1 MSTRERRIEA
11 IDLDVETA
19 TEKPTDVDRAQR
31 KRWYTI
37 FFSPVWACLLV
48 AMIVRV
54 WLVIHT
60 HGVIDGDEG
69 LVGIQAERILHGD
82 FPIYF
87 YGIPYFGS
95 LQAYLVALI
104 FAVAGPSVWALRAEP
119 LLVSLLLVWLTWKF
133 AGALA
138 ERAQLPAYTCKL
150 FATVAAL
157 IAAVPP
163 LYDGVIELR
172 TYGGHIET
180 FVLIIL
186 LLYAT
191 LQLTRRWHTGAS
203 ARELS
208 LRWAGIGFIVGLGFW
223 VYPLIATA
231 VLTSAIWI
239 IGTIVTEIFK
249 QSRLTSG
256 GAKRSLSTMLSPAKG
271 LLFSVAAIP
280 TAIVGFTS
288 ALIWGASNKWANIAY
303 ILNLGGGGGSLYHR
317 LGIIR
322 RVSGAYV
329 TCIAPRIISGT
340 PPTASG
346 ILTTLHWPL
355 LIISTFFIFATLAL
369 IALSFFWQTSS
380 LIYIRQLIA
389 LPTIFAACCAFA
401 FCTSSA
407 SVYTL
412 LGCSLDDTG
421 RYATPLALS
430 FPFFFAAIF
439 AFVSIVVHE
448 HSKQQHTSKPE
459 DISAPRTASSSPL
472 RFGIIAQAILL
483 ALLLVYVGLQAWSYT
498 LTDPGLTFQSNY
510 CTINPANNDPIISYM
525 QQQHVRY
532 FWASNLLAYVIVFKT
547 DRSIIGADP
556 RALLHHDTINRIPA
570 YTDAV
575 LHADRPSMLVLIHH
589 NDPHPL
595 LLRLLDERNITYRS
609 AVFPSEP
616 GYDVLVVTPISRT
629 VSPFEKGFD
638 IFQCTPA

>member
-1 MSTRERRIEA
+1 MPVRCTQRNTLYYTQHKQIVHYSNSRKGFYLMSTREHETKSIA
-11 IDLDVETA
+11 LDEETLKG
-19 TEKPTDVDRAQR
+19 EPTGVDQTQK

-37 FFSPVWACLLV
+37 FFSPIWACLLV
-48 AMIVRV
+48 AVLFRA
-54 WLVIHT
+54 WLVLHT

-104 FAVAGPSVWALRAEP
+104 FAVTGPSVWALRAEP
-119 LLVSLLLVWLTWKF
+119 LLVSLLLVGLTWSF

-138 ERAQLPAYTCKL
+138 EIAQMLVYARRL
-150 FATVAAL
+150 FTTIAAL

-163 LYDGVIELR
+163 LYDGVIEMR

-180 FVLIIL
+180 FALIML
-186 LLYAT
+186 LLLAT
-191 LQLTRRWHTGAS
+191 LKLTQRWHAGAP

-231 VLTSAIWI
+231 VLTAAIWI
-239 IGTIVTEIFK
+239 IGSLVVEIFK
-249 QSRLTSG
+249 QSRRLPT
-256 GAKRSLSTMLSPAKG
+256 GAKRSFSTILSPARG

-280 TAIVGFTS
+280 TAIVGFTP
-288 ALIWGASNKWANIAY
+288 ALIWGANNKWTNILY
-303 ILNLGGGGGSLYHR
+303 ILNLGGGRGGLHHR
-317 LGIIR
+317 LDIIQ

-329 TCIAPRIISGT
+329 TCIAPRILIS
-340 PPTASG
+340 
-346 ILTTLHWPL
+346 
-355 LIISTFFIFATLAL
+355 
-369 IALSFFWQTSS
+369 
-380 LIYIRQLIA
+380 IRQAMA
-389 LPTIFAACCAFA
+389 LPTIFAACCAYA

-412 LGCSLDDTG
+412 LGCNLDDTG
-421 RYATPLALS
+421 RYATPLSLA

-448 HSKQQHTSKPE
+448 RGKQQPTSKVG
-459 DISAPRTASSSPL
+459 DISAPRRASRGTGRWGML
-472 RFGIIAQAILL
+472 VQGLL
-483 ALLLVYVGLQAWSYT
+483 CAMLLVYVGVQAWSYV
-498 LTDPGLTFQSNY
+498 LTNPSLTFQSNY
-510 CTINPANNDPIISYM
+510 CTVNPANNDPIIAYM
-525 QQQHVRY
+525 QQQHVHY
-532 FWASNLLAYVIVFKT
+532 FWASNLLAYPIVFKT
-547 DRSIIGADP
+547 DRNIIGADP

-570 YTDAV
+570 YTDAI
-575 LHADRPSMLVLIHH
+575 LHADRPSMLVVIHH

-595 LLRLLDERNITYRS
+595 LLKLLDERNITYHM

-616 GYDVLVVTPISRT
+616 GYDVLVVTPVSRT
-629 VSPFEKGFD
+629 ISPLEKGFD
-638 IFQCTPA
+638 IFQCLP